1 MLAPGAAVPYLH
13 TDSEFRVLPAPRFP
27 SELLM
32 IQLHT
37 RRPTGRVALLAL
49 GFATSS
55 FGTLSA
61 TNVPPQQSEPP
72 RVILLIADGTG
83 IAHWTAGLFMS
94 DSAAILRFPVVG
106 LVDTR
111 NVEGRITDSAASATT
126 YATGVL
132 TYNRAI
138 GVGPDTM
145 ALETVLER
153 AASNGMATGL
163 VATSSLVHA
172 TPASFATHVPDRYQ
186 YEEIARQLAGS
197 SVDVLLGGGREFFD
211 PDVRED
217 GRDYLSVL
225 GRNRRWTT
233 GEDDL
238 FGGTGS
244 DGQGLVGLFADNAM
258 PTAEQG
264 RSPTLA
270 EMTAAAIEVL
280 DRDPDGF
287 FLMVEASQID
297 WLAHDNEPFD
307 RLVPEV
313 LDCDAAIRVA
323 LDFVSTR
330 PGSLLVVVADHETG
344 GLTLVEEDGRWA
356 AAYRSGG
363 HTAELVP
370 LFASGAGAERFGG
383 THRIDEIGR
392 RLGEVVSGEHAVD

>member
-1 MLAPGAAVPYLH
+1 
-13 TDSEFRVLPAPRFP
+13 
-27 SELLM
+27 M
-32 IQLHT
+32 IQVDM
-37 RRPTGRVALLAL
+37 RRPTVRILLLAL
-49 GFATSS
+49 GLAVSTVR
-55 FGTLSA
+55 TVSA
-61 TNVPPQQSEPP
+61 TDNPAQESDPAQQSDPP

-83 IAHWTAGLFMS
+83 IAHWTVGLLAT

-111 NVEGRITDSAASATT
+111 NVEGRITDSAASATAF
-126 YATGVL
+126 ATGVL

-138 GVGPDTM
+138 GVGPDSM
-145 ALETVLER
+145 AIETVLER
-153 AASNGMATGL
+153 AASRGMATGL

-197 SVDVLLGGGREFFD
+197 PVDVLLGGGREFFD
-211 PDVRED
+211 PGVRKD

-225 GRNRRWTT
+225 GRNRRWAV

-238 FGGTGS
+238 AGAPGTG
-244 DGQGLVGLFADNAM
+244 GPGLVGLFADNEM

-270 EMTAAAIEVL
+270 KMTAAAIEVL
-280 DRDPDGF
+280 DRNPEGF

-307 RLVPEV
+307 RLAPEI

-323 LDFVSTR
+323 LEFVSTR
-330 PGSLLVVVADHETG
+330 PGALLIVVADHETG
-344 GLTLVEEDGRWA
+344 GLAVVDEDGRWA
-356 AAYRSGG
+356 TTYSSRG
-363 HTAELVP
+363 HTAEFVP

-383 THRIDEIGR
+383 TQRIDEIGR
-392 RLGEVVSGEHAVD
+392 RLGEVVSGKQSAD